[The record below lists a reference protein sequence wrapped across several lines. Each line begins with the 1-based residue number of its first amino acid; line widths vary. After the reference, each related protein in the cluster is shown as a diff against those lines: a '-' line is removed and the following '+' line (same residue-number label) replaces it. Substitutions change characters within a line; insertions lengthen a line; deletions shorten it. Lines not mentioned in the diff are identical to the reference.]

1 MNNLKTYNSEV
12 VTPTAIT
19 EATEAYKFQEELTKD
34 LDKLEGDFD
43 QSVINEIVLWKVNR
57 YAKVDDS
64 QLALLNEI
72 DKNSLELDEELTRDI
87 LIALLNCSGIQLA
100 MASTI
105 LRFKN
110 PQVYQIVDQRVFRF
124 IYGRTLQD
132 ELKKEKD
139 QVKVYLDY
147 LKKLKEVCKEKS
159 IDFSK
164 SDRVLYELDKK
175 HNKDSKLKY

>member
-1 MNNLKTYNSEV
+1 
-12 VTPTAIT
+12 
-19 EATEAYKFQEELTKD
+19 
-34 LDKLEGDFD
+34 
-43 QSVINEIVLWKVNR
+43 
-57 YAKVDDS
+57 
-64 QLALLNEI
+64 
-72 DKNSLELDEELTRDI
+72 
-87 LIALLNCSGIQLA
+87 

-175 HNKDSKLKY
+175 HNKDIKIKY

>member
-1 MNNLKTYNSEV
+1 MNNLKTYNSTEL
-12 VTPTAIT
+12 TLETIT
-19 EATEAYKFQEELTKD
+19 EADKAYKFQEGLTKK
-34 LDKLEGDFD
+34 LDQLEGDFD

-72 DKNSLELDEELTRDI
+72 DKNSLELDEELARDI
-87 LIALLNCSGIQLA
+87 LVALLACSGIQLA

-175 HNKDSKLKY
+175 HNKDIKLKY